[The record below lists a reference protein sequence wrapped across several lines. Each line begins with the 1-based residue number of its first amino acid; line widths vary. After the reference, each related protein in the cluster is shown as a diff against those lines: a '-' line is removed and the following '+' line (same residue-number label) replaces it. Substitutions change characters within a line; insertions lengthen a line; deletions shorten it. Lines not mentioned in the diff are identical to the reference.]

1 MVAHANELNIKF
13 KGFLS
18 EADYD
23 SLLSSA
29 KISINPLRSKCNFSL
44 YSFPSKVLQYLEYGC
59 VVISSGIDQPE
70 LEYYFS
76 DELFSYKNDDA
87 RTLSMLIMEIN
98 SRNFDKVKII
108 DKYHVFMKNKEK
120 SYAPSSY
127 LYLRDDFVKLAI
139 FDICGTLY
147 YDNTTYSFLI
157 WLSNK
162 GIIKNKKSIM
172 DAPYILRALNK
183 IYSSLSGI
191 DLYRNIQIKQLAGF
205 SYYDLTRW
213 AIEFIDSL
221 EDNRILSTF
230 ALMEEYKCKGYN
242 IVIASATIDPI
253 AKAIANKLSV
263 EYYSSK
269 LSYSNNMCSGKLE
282 KDLLLQKSDAI

>member
-1 MVAHANELNIKF
+1 
-13 KGFLS
+13 
-18 EADYD
+18 
-23 SLLSSA
+23 
-29 KISINPLRSKCNFSL
+29 
-44 YSFPSKVLQYLEYGC
+44 
-59 VVISSGIDQPE
+59 
-70 LEYYFS
+70 
-76 DELFSYKNDDA
+76 
-87 RTLSMLIMEIN
+87 
-98 SRNFDKVKII
+98 
-108 DKYHVFMKNKEK
+108 
-120 SYAPSSY
+120 
-127 LYLRDDFVKLAI
+127 
-139 FDICGTLY
+139 
-147 YDNTTYSFLI
+147 
-157 WLSNK
+157 
-162 GIIKNKKSIM
+162 M

-282 KDLLLQKSDAI
+282 KDLLLQKKVMLSKLLDNVEVAIVVTDNFTDIELVKMCDHCHIIVHNDKNIRKWSKLLNNNISKIDFIKKNV

>member
-1 MVAHANELNIKF
+1 M
-13 KGFLS
+13 
-18 EADYD
+18 
-23 SLLSSA
+23 
-29 KISINPLRSKCNFSL
+29 
-44 YSFPSKVLQYLEYGC
+44 
-59 VVISSGIDQPE
+59 
-70 LEYYFS
+70 
-76 DELFSYKNDDA
+76 
-87 RTLSMLIMEIN
+87 
-98 SRNFDKVKII
+98 
-108 DKYHVFMKNKEK
+108 
-120 SYAPSSY
+120 
-127 LYLRDDFVKLAI
+127 KLAI

-282 KDLLLQKSDAI
+282 KDLLLQKKVMLSKLLDNVEVAIVVTDNFTDIELVKMCDHCHIIVHNDKNIRKWSKLLNNNISKIDFIKKND